1 MSEDGRTKTKQK
13 INILKNLNK
22 RFHLIKKA
30 HIEKQ
35 LQSHEW
41 LTKLV
46 EDQFKLDKTTYHTF
60 GDNFESGES
69 KNKFKNVIIRKRKL
83 LLLTSED
90 RLKDIPSIYT
100 KISADRAKKIEA
112 AENVFSKIIKQILP
126 ESYKKF
132 RIEYDQSNNI
142 NINEVRYESDDDAS
156 M

>member
-22 RFHLIKKA
+22 RFDLIKKA

-41 LTKLV
+41 HTKLV

-69 KNKFKNVIIRKRKL
+69 KKN
-83 LLLTSED
+83 
-90 RLKDIPSIYT
+90 LKMLQLE
-100 KISADRAKKIEA
+100 K
-112 AENVFSKIIKQILP
+112 EN
-126 ESYKKF
+126 YCC
-132 RIEYDQSNNI
+132 
-142 NINEVRYESDDDAS
+142 
-156 M
+156 

>member
-22 RFHLIKKA
+22 RFDLIKKA

-41 LTKLV
+41 HTKLV

-90 RLKDIPSIYT
+90 IKRYT
-100 KISADRAKKIEA
+100 KY
-112 AENVFSKIIKQILP
+112 L
-126 ESYKKF
+126 Y
-132 RIEYDQSNNI
+132 
-142 NINEVRYESDDDAS
+142 
-156 M
+156 